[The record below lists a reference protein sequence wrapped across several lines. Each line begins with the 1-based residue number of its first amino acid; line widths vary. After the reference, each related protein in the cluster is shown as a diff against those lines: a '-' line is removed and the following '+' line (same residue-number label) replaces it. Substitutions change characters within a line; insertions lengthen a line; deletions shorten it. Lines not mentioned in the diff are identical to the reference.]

1 MEAVIFSS
9 YFPPLQYFSKLI
21 SYDNIY
27 IDIFENYQRQTYRNR
42 CEIQAANGKEILSVP
57 IIKQYRTPIKDT
69 KIDYSENWQKIHYK
83 SIFSAYKN
91 SAFCE
96 HYLYEFNFVFQNT
109 NIFLLD
115 LNNKILE
122 KCFKI
127 LNLKSNYYFSTE
139 FIKPNIIN
147 DFREVISPKAKIHD
161 LEFSV
166 IEYFQVFKERHGFMK
181 NLSILDLIFNEG
193 PNSAKILQNSCLKI

>member
-9 YFPPLQYFSKLI
+9 YFPPIQYFSKFI

-57 IIKQYRTPIKDT
+57 IIKQYRTLIKDT

-83 SIFSAYKN
+83 SIISAYKN

-96 HYLYEFNFVFQNT
+96 HYLYEFNFVFKNN

-127 LNLKSNYYFSTE
+127 LNLRSNYNFSTE
-139 FIKPNIIN
+139 FIKPNSIK
-147 DFREVISPKAKIHD
+147 DFREVISPNAKIPD
-161 LEFSV
+161 LKFSS
-166 IEYFQVFKERHGFMK
+166 IEYFQVFAERHGFMK

-193 PNSAKILQNSCLKI
+193 PNSANIIQNSCSRI